1 MSTAATTSIGDTPTR
16 AIALLALAAF
26 VSSANLRVCDP
37 LLPQIAGELSV
48 TVGTAAW
55 IVTAFALAYGVF
67 QIVVGPLADARG
79 KLPMVVLGSLWAG
92 LATLLC
98 AAMPGLEP
106 LVVLRFLAGAG
117 GAAIIPLA
125 VAWLGDVIPYERR
138 QAILA
143 RFASGQIL
151 GIVFGQAI
159 GGVLGELIGWRG
171 TMLVLGIAHITAGLL
186 LATETRRTGIA
197 TTVPVQADWRGA
209 AIMALRIAG
218 RPWPRVVLAGAFLE
232 GMTMFG
238 AFAYVGA
245 ELHVRFGVGLG
256 LVGTTIAA
264 FGAGALCYALTA
276 GVLVTRLGQ
285 ARLVALASVL
295 LVAGY
300 CILAAMPWFW
310 LAAPA
315 VTLLGLGFYMLHNT
329 LQTEATQMAPE
340 ARGLSVSLFAI
351 MLFTGQ
357 AVGVALAGPLVDRWG
372 ARPVFVFAAAA
383 LLSIAVWF
391 RWRLIARKLQP

>member
-1 MSTAATTSIGDTPTR
+1 
-16 AIALLALAAF
+16 
-26 VSSANLRVCDP
+26 
-37 LLPQIAGELSV
+37 
-48 TVGTAAW
+48 
-55 IVTAFALAYGVF
+55 
-67 QIVVGPLADARG
+67 
-79 KLPMVVLGSLWAG
+79 
-92 LATLLC
+92 
-98 AAMPGLEP
+98 
-106 LVVLRFLAGAG
+106 
-117 GAAIIPLA
+117 
-125 VAWLGDVIPYERR
+125 
-138 QAILA
+138 
-143 RFASGQIL
+143 
-151 GIVFGQAI
+151 
-159 GGVLGELIGWRG
+159 
-171 TMLVLGIAHITAGLL
+171 
-186 LATETRRTGIA
+186 
-197 TTVPVQADWRGA
+197 
-209 AIMALRIAG
+209 
-218 RPWPRVVLAGAFLE
+218 VLAGAFLE